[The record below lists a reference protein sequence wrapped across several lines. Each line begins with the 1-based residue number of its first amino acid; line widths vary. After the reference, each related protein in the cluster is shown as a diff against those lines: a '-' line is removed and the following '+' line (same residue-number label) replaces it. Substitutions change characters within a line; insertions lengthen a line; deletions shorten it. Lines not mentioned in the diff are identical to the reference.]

1 MSKTE
6 IRKEMRALRQSMS
19 IEENI
24 KASERVS
31 VNLIDLF
38 EGKFSDIQ
46 DILCYY
52 PLKREIDLRPF
63 YEKLLALKKNIYFPV
78 TYEDMSMDFFR
89 VPSFD
94 EKYFEKGL
102 MNIDVPKQSLEKF
115 SMSDRNVLIITPGLA
130 FAKDGGRIGYGG
142 GCYDRYFARLDEAN
156 VYYITVGVALMGQVY
171 EDSSEFELE
180 ENDIRIDYILTDNE
194 DLRCI
199 KCQK

>member
-1 MSKTE
+1 
-6 IRKEMRALRQSMS
+6 MS

-63 YEKLLALKKNIYFPV
+63 YEKLLVLKKNIYFPV

-94 EKYFEKGL
+94 
-102 MNIDVPKQSLEKF
+102 
-115 SMSDRNVLIITPGLA
+115 
-130 FAKDGGRIGYGG
+130 
-142 GCYDRYFARLDEAN
+142 
-156 VYYITVGVALMGQVY
+156 
-171 EDSSEFELE
+171 
-180 ENDIRIDYILTDNE
+180 
-194 DLRCI
+194 
-199 KCQK
+199 

>member
-1 MSKTE
+1 
-6 IRKEMRALRQSMS
+6 
-19 IEENI
+19 
-24 KASERVS
+24 
-31 VNLIDLF
+31 
-38 EGKFSDIQ
+38 
-46 DILCYY
+46 
-52 PLKREIDLRPF
+52 
-63 YEKLLALKKNIYFPV
+63 
-78 TYEDMSMDFFR
+78 
-89 VPSFD
+89 
-94 EKYFEKGL
+94 

>member
-1 MSKTE
+1 
-6 IRKEMRALRQSMS
+6 MS

-63 YEKLLALKKNIYFPV
+63 YEKLLALKKKIYFPV

>member
-63 YEKLLALKKNIYFPV
+63 YEKLLVLKKNIYFPV